1 MDQTHD
7 TGDARDANDA
17 RRDTLDLGREPVPAS
32 RAREPISLKAALR
45 RARLE
50 SAERGEAQDDVKG
63 AEIARLDLLREQLE
77 PVFAQLPDDC
87 DLFDLGL
94 IQGDRPRLFVDMI
107 AFVELTRDRRGFR
120 FLQDTR
126 NGRVLLAESDQTD
139 AMTQAVADYL
149 ARRLIER
156 EKALAAATNP
166 SAQPLRAVSLANA
179 PARAAQPAPSPS
191 DQARPP
197 RARPRFLR
205 GAVRLFTFIIEA
217 LGSAVFFGVLA
228 VGGWW
233 LWKTYLQ

>member
-107 AFVELTRDRRGFR
+107 AFV
-120 FLQDTR
+120 
-126 NGRVLLAESDQTD
+126 
-139 AMTQAVADYL
+139 
-149 ARRLIER
+149 
-156 EKALAAATNP
+156 
-166 SAQPLRAVSLANA
+166 
-179 PARAAQPAPSPS
+179 
-191 DQARPP
+191 
-197 RARPRFLR
+197 
-205 GAVRLFTFIIEA
+205 
-217 LGSAVFFGVLA
+217 
-228 VGGWW
+228 
-233 LWKTYLQ
+233 